1 MSKSMDL
8 VTYTS
13 MSKTTDLVT
22 YISTSKTMDTTQHKW
37 NVGISK

>member
-1 MSKSMDL
+1 MSKTMDL

>member
-1 MSKSMDL
+1 MAL
-8 VTYTS
+8 VTYIS
-13 MSKTTDLVT
+13 MSKTMDLVT